1 MDHTNASLRRTY
13 DVGVV
18 GGGAIGLTLAW
29 SLRRTG
35 RDVVLIDPHPASGAS
50 RVAAGMLAPVTEV
63 HFGETDLLE
72 LNLCAAS
79 MWPDFADALTAC
91 TGHEIGYRTTGTV
104 VVARDLDDRREL
116 ERLRLFAYTLGLTM
130 ESLTSKEVRARE
142 PLLAA
147 DVRGGL
153 WVPGDHS
160 VDNRRLLFALQ
171 VACRESGV
179 DFLNHRATGLIVQ
192 SDRVTGVK
200 VTAAE
205 SVSADAVVIAAGAWS
220 GLLDG
225 IWTDSVPPVR
235 PVRGQV
241 LRLHRAR
248 GGLGDTPIPRTTV
261 RGLVAGRS
269 VYVVPRSDG
278 EVVVGA
284 TSDEVGYEP
293 HVTAGSVWELLND
306 ARALLPSLNEM
317 TFVEASAGLRPG
329 TPDNVPLVGRSELPG
344 LLLATGHYR
353 NGILLAPL
361 TAEHIVSLLET
372 GEDATTTGANFDG
385 WDPRRFSSS
394 TTPQLVSTGEIR

>member
-1 MDHTNASLRRTY
+1 MHPANATSPRAY
-13 DVGVV
+13 DVAVV
-18 GGGAIGLTLAW
+18 GGGVIGLTVAR

-35 RDVVLIDPHPASGAS
+35 REVALIDPHPASGAS
-50 RVAAGMLAPVTEV
+50 QVAAGMLAPVTEV
-63 HFGETDLLE
+63 HFGETDLLA
-72 LNLCAAS
+72 LNLAAAS
-79 MWPDFADALTAC
+79 TWPDFADSLTAS
-91 TGHEIGYRTTGTV
+91 TGHEIGYRTIGTV

-116 ERLRLFAYTLGLTM
+116 ERLRTFAETLGLTM
-130 ESLTSKEVRARE
+130 ESLTSREVRGRE

-153 WVPGDHS
+153 WVPGDHC

-179 DFLNHRATGLIVQ
+179 DFLNHEAAGLIVE
-192 SDRVTGVK
+192 SGRVTGVRI
-200 VTAAE
+200 TGTE
-205 SVSADAVVIAAGAWS
+205 SVSAESVVIAAGAWS

-225 IWTDSVPPVR
+225 LRTDVAVPVR

-241 LRLHRAR
+241 LRLHSGR
-248 GGLGDTPIPRTTV
+248 GGLAETPSPRTTV

-269 VYVVPRSDG
+269 VYIVPRSDG

-284 TSDEVGYEP
+284 TSDEVGFEP

-306 ARALLPSLNEM
+306 ARSLLPSLSEM

-329 TPDNVPLVGRSELPG
+329 TPDNVPLVGRTELPG

-361 TAEHIVSLLET
+361 TAEHILSLLES
-372 GEDATTTGANFDG
+372 GEDGTKTGANFAA
-385 WDPRRFSSS
+385 WDPRRFRRAA
-394 TTPQLVSTGEIR
+394 TPQLVSTGEIR